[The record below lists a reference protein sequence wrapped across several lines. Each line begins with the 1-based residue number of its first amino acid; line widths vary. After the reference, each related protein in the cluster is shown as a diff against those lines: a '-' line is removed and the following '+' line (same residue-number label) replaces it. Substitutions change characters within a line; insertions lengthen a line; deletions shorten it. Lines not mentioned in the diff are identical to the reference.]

1 MVVYALAAM
10 LLGNLGDFNRLA
22 DISNIAVVAQ
32 YIPTCLAYLPD
43 GRLLVGQ
50 KGGQIYVVKNGIR
63 ESTPLWD
70 ANLEILDSDAEQVSY
85 DLGDWEDVRRGQL
98 AEALA
103 GASIEHAWDEHGELV
118 VLEDDEERVDAI
130 VDAIEF
136 PETVTVDDAEE
147 EAAEE
152 VLAADGLDPQDVLSE
167 LFVSSDRLMHD
178 PVDHEGV
185 LSLVDAARMAE
196 TLPLPYG
203 FAPPVW
209 NDLVS
214 QARGLRTALE
224 KDDVDDEQIVE
235 QATRLRATLRNFV

>member
-1 MVVYALAAM
+1 
-10 LLGNLGDFNRLA
+10 
-22 DISNIAVVAQ
+22 
-32 YIPTCLAYLPD
+32 
-43 GRLLVGQ
+43 
-50 KGGQIYVVKNGIR
+50 
-63 ESTPLWD
+63 
-70 ANLEILDSDAEQVSY
+70 
-85 DLGDWEDVRRGQL
+85 
-98 AEALA
+98 
-103 GASIEHAWDEHGELV
+103 
-118 VLEDDEERVDAI
+118 
-130 VDAIEF
+130 
-136 PETVTVDDAEE
+136 
-147 EAAEE
+147 
-152 VLAADGLDPQDVLSE
+152 
-167 LFVSSDRLMHD
+167 MHD